1 MTLNPLTYLYAAA
14 VGLVVGSYLNV
25 LIYRLP
31 LAKSTVLP
39 RSRCPF
45 CGGSIRARDN
55 IPLLSFLLLRARCR
69 RCGAPISWRYPL
81 IEALT
86 GLLFVLCLRRF
97 GLTLEAPVSTL
108 FGCLMILLAA
118 IDLDHFLLP
127 DRITLP
133 GIVAGLALQLLD
145 EVVGTRAWLPAIATR
160 YEAGGLFSKSDLFEA
175 LVGAL
180 AGAGVLILLINFWYW
195 LRSEEGMGMGD
206 VNMMALVGAF
216 LGWKGALTALVL
228 AATSGALVGIGLMVS
243 GRLGMR
249 SKLPFGVF
257 LAFGGLLALFLGDGL
272 VAHYSRL
279 L

>member
-1 MTLNPLTYLYAAA
+1 MHLNPQIYINAIYAA
-14 VGLVVGSYLNV
+14 VLGLVVGSYLNV
-25 LIYRLP
+25 LVYRLP

-39 RSRCPF
+39 RSRCPY
-45 CGGSIRARDN
+45 CSGSIRARDN
-55 IPLLSFLLLRARCR
+55 IPLVSFLLLRRRCR

-86 GLLFVLCLRRF
+86 GLLFVLCLSRF
-97 GLTLEAPVSTL
+97 GFTLEALASAL

-118 IDLDHFLLP
+118 IDLEHFLLP
-127 DRITLP
+127 DRITLS
-133 GIVAGLALQLLD
+133 GIVAGLALQLID
-145 EVVGTRAWLPAIATR
+145 DILPSR
-160 YEAGGLFSKSDLFEA
+160 HEAAALFSRADLLEA

-180 AGAGVLILLINFWYW
+180 AGAGALILLINFWYW
-195 LRSEEGMGMGD
+195 LRGEEGMGMGD

-228 AATSGALVGIGLMVS
+228 SATSGALVGIGLMVT

-257 LAFGGLLALFLGDGL
+257 IAFGGLMALFLGDRL
-272 VAHYSRL
+272 IDHYSL
-279 L
+279 FL